1 MELYRRIKMR
11 REELDM
17 SQDELAAK
25 VGYKSR
31 STIAK
36 IESGINDIPQSKLKT
51 FAQALETTVSYLM
64 GWDENY
70 SFTAEYCNS
79 KKRVKATS
87 IPVLGKVA
95 AGIPI
100 EAIENIEDYEEIS
113 ESMANNGEYF
123 ALKIQGTSMEPKFSE
138 GDIIIARKQ
147 DDIESGEIGV
157 VMVNGS
163 TATVK
168 KIIKQEKGILLV
180 ATNQSVFPPKFYDNQ
195 DIENLPVKILG
206 KVVELRAKF

>member
-36 IESGINDIPQSKLKT
+36 IESGINDIPQSKLKI
-51 FAQALETTVSYLM
+51 FAQALETNVSYLM

-70 SFTAEYCNS
+70 SFTSEYCNS
-79 KKRVKATS
+79 KKTVKATS

-113 ESMANNGEYF
+113 ESMASNGEYF
-123 ALKIQGTSMEPKFSE
+123 ALKVQGTSMEPKFSE

-180 ATNQSVFPPKFYDNQ
+180 ATNQAVFPPKFYDNQ
-195 DIENLPVKILG
+195 DIENFPVKILG